1 MTDLSNNATCSVET
15 SALLNRQL
23 KSFRSVGVF
32 LGPKTVL
39 TNWHCVQGGK
49 TVVFEA
55 ADGQRA
61 NIKRGGVHYKNADL
75 DLALVELDRPIAPD
89 IALLPGRT
97 LREIGQCWLKTRFNN
112 QSGVHPANLETISLF
127 EFKEQ
132 GGIHF
137 NPQTDMPFVSTAKVQ
152 PGYSGSPIFANDGM
166 TLISVTKSY
175 IPTRTAKAAEEFSRD
190 FFASGCNIK
199 AVKPEYPFLGVA
211 TLPMM
216 NWLRSIPD
224 QHFNYGLEKR

>member
-1 MTDLSNNATCSVET
+1 MTDLTNNATCTVET
-15 SALLNRQL
+15 SAFLNGRL
-23 KSFRSVGVF
+23 ENFRGVGVF

-49 TVVFEA
+49 TVIFEA

-61 NIKRGGVHYKNADL
+61 NIKRGGAHYKDADL

-97 LREIGQCWLKTRFNN
+97 LSEIGQCWLKTRFNN
-112 QSGVHPANLETISLF
+112 QSGVHPATLEQISLF
-127 EFKEQ
+127 EFKER

-137 NPQTDMPFVSTAKVQ
+137 NPQTDMPFVSTTKVQ
-152 PGYSGSPIFANDGM
+152 PGYSGSPIFAKDGM

-175 IPTRTAKAAEEFSRD
+175 VPERTAKATETFSRD
-190 FFASGCNIK
+190 FFASGCNAK
-199 AVKPEYPFLGVA
+199 VVKPEYPFLGVA
-211 TLPMM
+211 TLPLMR
-216 NWLRSIPD
+216 WLRSIPG
-224 QHFNYGLEKR
+224 QHFNWA